1 MTEIGPDGEGVRYRG
16 LITVS
21 IMLATIMQ
29 ILDTTI
35 ANVALPSM
43 QGSLNAAQDTITW
56 VLTSYIVAAAIATP
70 LTGWVSDQIGRKRWF
85 MICITGFTAASMLC
99 GIATSL
105 GEIVVFRIAQ
115 GAFGAAL
122 VPLSQAVL
130 LDINPR
136 ERHGQAMAIWGAGLM
151 VGPIAGP
158 VLGGWLT
165 ETFNWRWAF
174 YVNVPVGIV
183 AFLGV
188 LIFMPE
194 TKLRARRFDVIGFAL
209 LSLAVGALQMML
221 DRGQQLDW
229 FSSGEIVIETGLVI
243 GALWMFAIH
252 IVTAKEPFIEIA
264 LLKDRNFAIGLMFI
278 FTIGIIL
285 LATMALLPP
294 MLQNI
299 LGYPVITSGLV
310 LAPRGVGTMISM
322 AIVGRLVHRV
332 DARLLIFVGL
342 LFVAYSLWEMAGFS
356 PEMGSMLVVTNG
368 ITQGLGLGLV
378 FVPLSTLAFAT
389 LRPELRTEGSSLFS
403 LVRNLGSSVGIS
415 IMATLLAQNTQINHA
430 ELAAKVSPF
439 NPALYAFKLPGG
451 MSITK
456 GGTAALAYLNGLATT
471 QAQMISY
478 LDDFKTMAVV
488 TIVCIPMLL
497 LLRKRGAAP
506 MATPA
511 AAAASE

>member
-1 MTEIGPDGEGVRYRG
+1 MTAAGVAAEEGVPNRG
-16 LITVS
+16 IITVA

-56 VLTSYIVAAAIATP
+56 VLTSYIVSAAIATP
-70 LTGWVSDQIGRKRWF
+70 LTGWISDQIGRKRWF
-85 MICITGFTAASMLC
+85 MICIVGFTGASMLC

-105 GEIVVFRIAQ
+105 EEMVLFRVAQ

-158 VLGGWLT
+158 TLGGWLT
-165 ETFNWRWAF
+165 DSFNWRWAF

-183 AFLGV
+183 ALLGV
-188 LIFMPE
+188 LVFMPE
-194 TKLRARRFDVIGFAL
+194 TKLRPRRFDLIGFAL

-221 DRGQQLDW
+221 DRGEQLDW
-229 FSSGEIVIETGLVI
+229 FSSTEILVETGLMI
-243 GALWMFAIH
+243 AAFWMFAVH
-252 IVTAKEPFIEIA
+252 IATDKAPFIELA
-264 LLKDRNFAIGLMFI
+264 MLKDRNFSIGLIFIFAIGI
-278 FTIGIIL
+278 VL

-299 LGYPVITSGLV
+299 MGYPVITSGLV

-322 AIVGRLVHRV
+322 VMVGRLVRKV
-332 DARLLIFVGL
+332 DARILILGGL
-342 LFVAYSLWEMAGFS
+342 LLTAYSLWEMTGFS
-356 PEMGSMLVVTNG
+356 PEMGPGLIVSNG
-368 ITQGLGLGLV
+368 IVQGLGLGFL

-389 LRPELRTEGSSLFS
+389 LRPELRTEASSLFS
-403 LVRNLGSSVGIS
+403 LMRNLGSSIGVS
-415 IMATLLAQNTQINHA
+415 VMATLFAQNSQVNHA
-430 ELAAKVSPF
+430 ELAAHVSPF
-439 NPALYAFKLPGG
+439 NPALDSFAMPSG
-451 MSITK
+451 MSVGE
-456 GGTAALAYLNGLATT
+456 GGTAALAYLNKLATT

-478 LDDFKTMAVV
+478 LDDFKMMAIV
-488 TIVCIPMLL
+488 TLACIPMLL
-497 LLRKRGAAP
+497 LLRGKRNAAP
-506 MATPA
+506 VVAQA
-511 AAAASE
+511 AD

>member
-1 MTEIGPDGEGVRYRG
+1 
-16 LITVS
+16 
-21 IMLATIMQ
+21 MLATIMQ

-70 LTGWVSDQIGRKRWF
+70 LTGWISDQIGRKRWF
-85 MICITGFTAASMLC
+85 MICIAGFTAASMLC

-105 GEIVVFRIAQ
+105 SEMVVFRIAQ
-115 GAFGAAL
+115 GAFGAGL

-158 VLGGWLT
+158 TLGGWLT
-165 ETFNWRWAF
+165 DSFNWRWAF

-183 AFLGV
+183 ALLGV
-188 LIFMPE
+188 LVFMPE
-194 TKLRARRFDVIGFAL
+194 TKLRARRFDLIGFAL

-229 FSSGEIVIETGLVI
+229 FSSTEILLESGLVV
-243 GALWMFAIH
+243 GALWMFAVH
-252 IVTAKEPFIEIA
+252 IATAKAPFIE
-264 LLKDRNFAIGLMFI
+264 LVMLKDRNFSVGLVFIFAIGI
-278 FTIGIIL
+278 VL

-299 LGYPVITSGLV
+299 MGYPVITSGLV

-322 AIVGRLVHRV
+322 ILVGRLVQRV
-332 DARLLIFVGL
+332 DARLLILTGL
-342 LFVAYSLWEMAGFS
+342 LFIAYSLWEMTTFS
-356 PEMGSMLVVTNG
+356 PEMGERLIVTNG
-368 ITQGLGLGLV
+368 VIQGLGLGLV

-389 LRPELRTEGSSLFS
+389 LGPELRTEASSLFS
-403 LVRNLGSSVGIS
+403 LVRNLGSSIGVS

-430 ELAAKVSPF
+430 ELAANVSPF
-439 NPALYAFKLPGG
+439 NPALDAFALPNG
-451 MSITK
+451 MTVGE
-456 GGTAALAYLNGLATT
+456 GGTAALVYLNKLATT

-478 LDDFKTMAVV
+478 LDDFKMMAFV
-488 TIVCIPMLL
+488 TLVCVPMLL
-497 LLRKRGAAP
+497 LLRKRQAAP
-506 MATPA
+506 PVAPA
-511 AAAASE
+511 AAAE